1 MNQEDYVMNN
11 WGQSQSNNWRHT
23 QFSTDKVMLMGVPT
37 LDKVEGLSQA
47 GAIHDWLSHRDTEV
61 VFFSSFGNQMK
72 LFLHKVQ
79 KIRDNILNDPTN
91 SLGLANVLFGGK
103 WPQFLNTV
111 SADNTGIINYQE
123 KIIPMFPIDADVVI
137 VLTNSQYRRQMKKNP
152 QKLAWKQWYDA
163 RNIPVLFMNEQ
174 GIFDT
179 N

>member
-11 WGQSQSNNWRHT
+11 WGQSQSNNWRQT
-23 QFSTDKVMLMGVPT
+23 QFSADKVMLMGVPT
-37 LDKVEGLSQA
+37 MDKVEGLSQA

-61 VFFSSFGNQMK
+61 VFFSGFGNQMK

-79 KIRDNILNDPTN
+79 KIRDNILNDPN
-91 SLGLANVLFGGK
+91 NNPGLANVLFGGK
-103 WPQFLNTV
+103 WPPFLNTV

-163 RNIPVLFMNEQ
+163 RNIPVLFMNER
-174 GIFDT
+174 GTFD
-179 N
+179 